1 MAEGMGFSNS
11 CLLEVRT
18 PLDKPEE
25 HRYGIHQKP
34 ASRCLDTRRR
44 ESSTGLITLKRP
56 GVETHEQTVRRE
68 RLSLRVA

>member
-34 ASRCLDTRRR
+34 ASRCLDTRSLGVFD
-44 ESSTGLITLKRP
+44 ESYNIEEARS
-56 GVETHEQTVRRE
+56 
-68 RLSLRVA
+68 